1 LRLSAFVIISL
12 LFLCWQS
19 CGSNERNAL
28 VTVGD
33 ETLYEDQIALILGKT
48 EFTEIERDEIIEAW
62 INMQLAQGMWDS
74 LSADQQQLVE
84 LRAADY
90 KGSLIL
96 FELENSWIEQQLDT
110 LVSEEDLKKYYE
122 EHIQEFLLND
132 YIVKLLYLKIPSM
145 APDIEL
151 IRKMYLLNNTSDT
164 AKITQ
169 YANQYASAFYY
180 NNTNWISFEDFLKE
194 LPVDYLDVERFVT
207 AKTKKV
213 FEENGYLFFINII
226 DYRLKNTPS
235 PFTFEKE
242 RIRYRIILNRKLEL
256 RQKAKEYYAN
266 KLKNHDEIEYHF
278 R

>member
-1 LRLSAFVIISL
+1 
-12 LFLCWQS
+12 
-19 CGSNERNAL
+19 
-28 VTVGD
+28 VGD